1 MTRGGHDESCFLTD
15 WFPGWLVSLM
25 SRYPGTYTDP
35 HTGGQ
40 DMTKRNAAAA
50 DYHDAEDGQEEMHCI
65 KCGTFLGQ
73 YGPGSNGT
81 IPCPKC
87 KEPNMIN
94 YSGGSL
100 TVMRRK
106 R

>member
-1 MTRGGHDESCFLTD
+1 
-15 WFPGWLVSLM
+15 
-25 SRYPGTYTDP
+25 
-35 HTGGQ
+35 
-40 DMTKRNAAAA
+40 MTKRNTAAA
-50 DYHDAEDGQEEMHCI
+50 DYPGLDDQQEEMHCT

-87 KEPNMIN
+87 KEPNVIN
-94 YSGGSL
+94 YTGDNL
-100 TVMRRK
+100 VVMRRK